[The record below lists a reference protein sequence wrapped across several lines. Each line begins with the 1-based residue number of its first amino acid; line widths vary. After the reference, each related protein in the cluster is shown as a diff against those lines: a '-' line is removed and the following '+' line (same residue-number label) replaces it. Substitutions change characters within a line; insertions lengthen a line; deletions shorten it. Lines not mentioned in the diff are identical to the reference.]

1 MPLLFANLF
10 STMRASLR
18 RRLNDEF
25 DDGVAYDRQAWLHS
39 FLWALKRG
47 THHIDLTEFRE
58 KAKRLTGAQSSMGR
72 LLFD

>member
-39 FLWALKRG
+39 FLGVEKR
-47 THHIDLTEFRE
+47 
-58 KAKRLTGAQSSMGR
+58 KRITWT
-72 LLFD
+72 